1 MSDSPFNRRDKRR
14 TSLRRR
20 RNAVFPTFE
29 EIAERTYELF
39 IDNGRHVD
47 RVFDYWQQAENEL
60 LDRAASRATR

>member
-1 MSDSPFNRRDKRR
+1 MSDRPFNRRDKRR

-20 RNAVFPTFE
+20 NVVFPTFE

-47 RVFDYWQQAENEL
+47 RVFDYWQQAEDEL
-60 LDRAASRATR
+60 LDRAASLATR